1 MDQDLGGEI
10 FLEHCFNIPVL
21 HGSENL
27 SIGMKFNIEGVSE
40 GRSLQGHLH
49 GDLSLFTPLA
59 LVLLTDDNM
68 TFDFSGLGFFTSSQG
83 SSHRDRD
90 GRSLLQLVQ
99 DLTEEGP
106 GYLLLLAELV
116 NLFADSI
123 DFLGG
128 FTFLLKLFNAKVL
141 LLSANLSFRLALK
154 SLGVEL
160 LPLLLLLLLLLLML
174 LEDLLLSLDLLVLSQ
189 NLLLLLLV
197 VGLFFLTLFRN
208 VSVNIRNLSLQFFLA
223 GRDLSVGNKFRTDF
237 LKLLVLRLSKLLDE
251 SLNIL
256 LSLLGHA
263 KSNKEVQLL
272 SFRVS
277 GVVHDA
283 DGGSS

>member
-1 MDQDLGGEI
+1 M
-10 FLEHCFNIPVL
+10 
-21 HGSENL
+21 
-27 SIGMKFNIEGVSE
+27 
-40 GRSLQGHLH
+40 
-49 GDLSLFTPLA
+49 
-59 LVLLTDDNM
+59 
-68 TFDFSGLGFFTSSQG
+68 
-83 SSHRDRD
+83 D

-99 DLTEEGP
+99 DLTEKGP

-160 LPLLLLLLLLLLML
+160 LPLLLLLLLLLLM
-174 LEDLLLSLDLLVLSQ
+174 EDLLLSLDLLVLSQ
-189 NLLLLLLV
+189 NLLLLLLGLLSLLLLLQLLLLL